1 MSEIKEQQNQPAN
14 QPTFMQ
20 IVRHPVT
27 YALMVVVSVFWFVL
41 YYIADSKDSQ
51 LDREA
56 RLYDRIIEEVRKQSK
71 QEITEQITPIAEK
84 VDTIKQKADSTF
96 SNINK
101 RLK

>member
-1 MSEIKEQQNQPAN
+1 MEQKELQNQPAK

-51 LDREA
+51 LDREGK
-56 RLYDRIIEEVRKQSK
+56 LYERIIEEVRLQNK
-71 QEITEQITPIAEK
+71 QEITDQIKPIAEK
-84 VDTIKQKADSTF
+84 VDTISQKADSTF
-96 SNINK
+96 RNINK
-101 RLK
+101 KLQ